1 MANLSSSS
9 DLERVIDAARLPE
22 WSFALPGNGEVM
34 ATRDSGQIGLP
45 WVVIAR
51 SRGASAFVSLYQ
63 PGDDL
68 TVEGESIG
76 ELTGAPRER
85 GRQLRTLLQDLGLD
99 S

>member
-9 DLERVIDAARLPE
+9 DLERIMDAARLPE
-22 WSFALPGNGEVM
+22 WSFAVARPGVIM

-45 WVVIAR
+45 WVVLAT
-51 SRGASAFVSLYQ
+51 SHGASSRVSLYQ

-68 TVEGESIG
+68 DATGEVIG
-76 ELTGAPRER
+76 ELKSA
-85 GRQLRTLLQDLGLD
+85 